1 MGIAAEVG
9 LDSAGGRIGRAVGHG
24 EVDLIDFAAGELGAE
39 VLMGEIISSHHEA
52 AAGFL
57 VQPVHDAGAGHAAD
71 TAEGSEA
78 VKQGIDHGAV
88 LVAMGGVD
96 HHAAGLVE
104 DGEVI
109 VLVENGEG
117 KILRLGFSGF
127 VGWDFD
133 RDFLA
138 TGDFVAGLGGS
149 PVDGGCAFLDESLEP
164 GAGEIRQADAKE
176 AVEALA
182 GLFRRYGEGF
192 GHRRKGAES

>member
-1 MGIAAEVG
+1 MGG
-9 LDSAGGRIGRAVGHG
+9 AVCDG
-24 EVDLIDFAAGELGAE
+24 EVDLIDFAASELGAE
-39 VLMGEIISSHHEA
+39 MLMGEIISSHHEA

-57 VQPVHDAGAGHAAD
+57 VEPMHDAGPGHAAD
-71 TAEGSEA
+71 AAERSEA
-78 VKQGIDHGAV
+78 VEQGIDHGAV
-88 LVAMGGVD
+88 FVAMGGVD

-117 KILRLGFSGF
+117 KILRLRFGGF
-127 VGWDFD
+127 VRRDFD

-138 TGDFVAGLGGS
+138 AGDFMTGLGGAS
-149 PVDGGCAFLDESLEP
+149 VDGGRAFLDESLEP